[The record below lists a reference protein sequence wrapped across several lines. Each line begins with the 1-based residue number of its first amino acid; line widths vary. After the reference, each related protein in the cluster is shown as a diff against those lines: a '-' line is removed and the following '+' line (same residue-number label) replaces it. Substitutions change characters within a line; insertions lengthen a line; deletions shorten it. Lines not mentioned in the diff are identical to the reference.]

1 MFKRKARRRVNK
13 MEIKLD
19 KQSEEDLQRTR
30 QGYGVIFINV
40 AENDV
45 RSTEFWLS
53 SDMSFRTATFKPSED
68 LHKWIEDQLR
78 KSQEKGGE

>member
-1 MFKRKARRRVNK
+1 

-19 KQSEEDLQRTR
+19 KQSEEDLQRTLP
-30 QGYGVIFINV
+30 GYGVIFINV

-53 SDMSFRTATFKPSED
+53 GDISFRTATFRPSED

-78 KSQEKGGE
+78 KTQEKGEVSK